1 MSTGG
6 YIDLLYAIG
15 KKKSPPHVRAHLS
28 HRASAPKELS
38 LPQRHPIKY
47 FKHFIPRNTIY

>member
-38 LPQRHPIKY
+38 LPQRHPIKS
-47 FKHFIPRNTIY
+47 FKHFILRNTIY